1 MKNLSSLLKPAFAVL
16 AIASACLSFV
26 LMALPTPTIG
36 IMFIALSMFFSLCWW
51 VACVIDE
58 ANTTNKE
65 TK

>member
-1 MKNLSSLLKPAFAVL
+1 MLLSFFKKISAVF
-16 AIASACLSFV
+16 AIAFACLSFV

-58 ANTTNKE
+58 STTTNKE